1 MSPAAEHLRARIAEV
16 LKQGPGVR
24 RYGAELK
31 HAVVEYAFVRKD
43 EGATIR
49 ESAQE
54 LGLSA
59 GVLGRWLRHA
69 RLRLKKGRIP
79 FEPSEPSM
87 LDPTGSAAEPSAASL
102 VRNDGL
108 PPEQLPMIVLDYLE
122 RTSPIPD
129 LDLAVQRRA
138 ESLFGLLGPEI
149 LMVLGF
155 YSLPASYA
163 ARKGVQVLY
172 RTAYLLT
179 RPVRRVFETTQMV
192 VDVLSPDGL
201 APTGRGIRTA
211 QKVRLLHASIRHLV
225 RNDPAKPW
233 DPDLGVPINQE
244 DLAGTLTTFAWV
256 VLDGLAKLKIEVSE
270 EDREAYVSAWGVI
283 GALMGVRA
291 DLIPRSFAEA
301 EALAKIIH
309 ARQIAPSPEGSALT
323 KALIEG
329 YKTIVPKEFLQGMP
343 ASMIHFFLD
352 VDPFIGQNLTDML
365 DVPRAD
371 WTESLTKVAT
381 FIGHALEG
389 ISKHFDIGA
398 KFLRW
403 FGLEM
408 IKAMLLVERGG
419 NRPSFAI
426 PETLRA
432 QWEIGD

>member
-1 MSPAAEHLRARIAEV
+1 MPIETWTDAFLDEMRTIGDVEADAVIAELYEKGEV
-16 LKQGPGVR
+16 T
-24 RYGAELK
+24 
-31 HAVVEYAFVRKD
+31 AVDDLMK
-43 EGATIR
+43 T
-49 ESAQE
+49 
-54 LGLSA
+54 
-59 GVLGRWLRHA
+59 
-69 RLRLKKGRIP
+69 
-79 FEPSEPSM
+79 
-87 LDPTGSAAEPSAASL
+87 L

-108 PPEQLPMIVLDYLE
+108 PPEQLPKVVLDYLE
-122 RTSPIPD
+122 RTSKIPD

-138 ESLFGLLGPEI
+138 ENLFGLLGPEI

-172 RTAYLLT
+172 RTAYLLK

-201 APTGRGIRTA
+201 APSGRGIRTA

-225 RNDPAKPW
+225 RNDPARPW
-233 DPDLGVPINQE
+233 DPDFGVPVNQE

-256 VLDGLAKLKIEVSE
+256 VLDGLAKLKIEVSD

-283 GALMGVRA
+283 GEVMGVRA

-301 EALAKIIH
+301 KALAQIVH

-329 YKTIVPKEFLQGMP
+329 YETIVPKEFLRGMP

-352 VDPFIGQNLTDML
+352 VDPFTGRNTAAML
-365 DVPRAD
+365 DVPHAD

-381 FIGHALEG
+381 TIGDALENV
-389 ISKHFDIGA
+389 SKHFDVGA

-419 NRPSFAI
+419 NRPGFSI
-426 PETLRA
+426 PLTLRA
-432 QWEIGD
+432 QWELDD